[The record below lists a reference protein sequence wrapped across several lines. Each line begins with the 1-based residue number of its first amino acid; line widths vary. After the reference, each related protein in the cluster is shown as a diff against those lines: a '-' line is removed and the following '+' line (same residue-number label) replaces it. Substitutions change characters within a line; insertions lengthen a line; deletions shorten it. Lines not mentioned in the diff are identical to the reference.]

1 MRKLTVFPALLLV
14 AFANAQVKPTPASER
29 MKSVEQRAAL
39 EQKSVVN
46 DVSFRNIGPTVMSG
60 RVVDI
65 EVNFADPTEF
75 YVAYATGGSVH
86 TMEEDLTNI
95 ATIGEGKS
103 FKLAGMKFK
112 MTGGRFV
119 QI

>member
-14 AFANAQVKPTPASER
+14 ALANAQVKPTPASER

-46 DVSFRNIGPTVMSG
+46 DISFRNIGPTVMSG

-65 EVNFADPTEF
+65 EVNFT
-75 YVAYATGGSVH
+75 
-86 TMEEDLTNI
+86 TNNVRSI
-95 ATIGEGKS
+95 
-103 FKLAGMKFK
+103 
-112 MTGGRFV
+112 
-119 QI
+119 Q